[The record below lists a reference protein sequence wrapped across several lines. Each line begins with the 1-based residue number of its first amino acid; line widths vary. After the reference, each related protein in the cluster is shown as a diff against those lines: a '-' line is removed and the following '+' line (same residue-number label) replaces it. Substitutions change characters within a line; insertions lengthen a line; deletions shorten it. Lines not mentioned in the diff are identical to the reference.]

1 MRAPRLALIVSS
13 AALMAAAGA
22 QAQQT
27 SSAPA
32 PASAPQAAAPQTTAP
47 TTTAAFTDAELK
59 KFSDAMTE
67 VRAVS
72 DTLNGAQPTPEQ
84 QAEMAR
90 AVMESGLEVTRF
102 NAISNAMA
110 SDPILAARI
119 RAVSAP
125 PPAPG
130 SVAAS
135 VTPQE
140 LTLYTTAMKK
150 MRDIA
155 AGTPNDQ
162 LTLQQQTAIG
172 NVVADSGLDAAR
184 FSAIADAVAANPG
197 LRARVN
203 LERARLEREAAQP

>member
-1 MRAPRLALIVSS
+1 MRAPRLAVIVST
-13 AALMAAAGA
+13 AALATAFGA
-22 QAQQT
+22 QARQATPAQSPAQT
-27 SSAPA
+27 QPATPA
-32 PASAPQAAAPQTTAP
+32 PAAASATAP
-47 TTTAAFTDAELK
+47 FTDAELK
-59 KFSDAMTE
+59 KFNDAITE

-90 AVMESGLEVTRF
+90 AVMDSGLEVTRF
-102 NAISNAMA
+102 NAISNAVA
-110 SDPILAARI
+110 NDPQLAARI
-119 RAVSAP
+119 KVLSAP

-135 VTPQE
+135 ITPEE
-140 LTLYTTAMKK
+140 LSLYVAAMNK

-172 NVVADSGLDAAR
+172 NVVGASGLDPQR

-197 LRARVN
+197 LRARAN
-203 LERARLEREAAQP
+203 LERARLDGEAAQP